1 MPLATKLIQFDWF
14 IKKMFRN
21 KSDYCVLEGFL
32 TALLKKDVVI
42 IKILESESNQDTEKQ
57 KYNRVDIL
65 VELDGEER
73 VVIEVQNERESDYL
87 ERVLF
92 GTSKIITDY
101 FEVGMDYEKIVKV
114 ISVSI
119 LYFNLGKGTD
129 YVYHGKNKIYGIHNG
144 EELLI
149 KEKAFLEDGTIKF
162 IPKRDIFPEYYFINV
177 NKFSD
182 ITENELDEWIYF
194 LKNSDIKKEF
204 KSKYIQECAKRLN
217 INKLS
222 DEERKE
228 YERHLKNLIIEKDV
242 ITTAKKEG
250 LEQGFE
256 QGLEEGI
263 EQGIEQGI
271 KQGIERGVVIGLYTL
286 LVAKKITLSFS
297 QDELI
302 NKLCP
307 LGLEKIS
314 LIYERSILIRNENE
328 FLIILKD
335 LDI

>member
-1 MPLATKLIQFDWF
+1 MPFATKLIQFDWF
-14 IKKMFRN
+14 IKKMFRH

-32 TALLKKDVVI
+32 TALLKRNVVI
-42 IKILESESNQDTEKQ
+42 LKILESESNQASEKQ

-65 VELDGEER
+65 VELDGEEK
-73 VVIEVQNERESDYL
+73 VIIEMQNERESDYL

-101 FEVGMDYEKIVKV
+101 FEVGMDYEKIAKV

-129 YVYHGKNKIYGIHNG
+129 YVYHGKNKIYGIHND
-144 EELLI
+144 EELFV
-149 KEKAFLEDGTIKF
+149 KEKTLLEDGTIKF

-177 NKFSD
+177 NKFED
-182 ITENELDEWIYF
+182 ITEDDLDEWIYF

-222 DEERKE
+222 EEERKE
-228 YERHLKNLIIEKDV
+228 YEKHLKNLIIEKDV
-242 ITTAKKEG
+242 IATAKKEG
-250 LEQGFE
+250 LEQGIE
-256 QGLEEGI
+256 KGL
-263 EQGIEQGI
+263 
-271 KQGIERGVVIGLYTL
+271 VIGLYTL
-286 LVAKKITLSFS
+286 LTVKKITLSFS

-302 NKLCP
+302 TKLCP
-307 LGLEKIS
+307 LGFEKIS
-314 LIYERSILIRNENE
+314 LIYEKSILIKNESE
-328 FLIILKD
+328 FLNILKD
-335 LDI
+335 FELSHIKIEKI